1 MMHSSGGS
9 KRFSS
14 NDRILVTGGAGFIG
28 SHTVDLLLERGY
40 RVRILDNLQERVHP
54 NGKPLWVPVD
64 AEFIRGDVANRTD
77 LSRALEGVDG
87 VFHLAAYQDYLP
99 DFSSFIHTNTES
111 AALLFELI
119 LSDRRI
125 FPVKK
130 IVFASSQ
137 SVCGEG
143 RYVCI
148 GGEDIRT
155 TRYGVESVRWAN
167 VKPTVTATRASG
179 HGVVIPG
186 PRPLDQLRQGHW
198 EIKCPHCGREMEP
211 LLIDE
216 ATVYPHT
223 TYAISKYAIEML
235 ADRLGR
241 RYEIPTT
248 CMRYTYVQ
256 GPRNSFY
263 NAYSGI
269 ARRFAM
275 RILHGLPPVVYE
287 DGGQLRD
294 YVNVRDVALANI
306 LALEHE
312 AADFQVLNVGGGR
325 AIMVLEFARIMLDAF
340 GSRLEPRVAGEFRL
354 GDTRH
359 TVSDISAMRRLGWQP
374 VIPVEQNVREYI
386 QWLQTQS
393 VRPEYLQEAERVM
406 QESGVVQTASVT

>member
-1 MMHSSGGS
+1 MTANRTT
-9 KRFSS
+9 RFSAG
-14 NDRILVTGGAGFIG
+14 DRVLVTGGAGFIG
-28 SHTVDLLLERGY
+28 SHTVDLLLARGY

-54 NGKPLWVPVD
+54 NGKPSWVPSA
-64 AEFIRGDVANRTD
+64 AEFIRGDVANRPD
-77 LSRALEGVDG
+77 LKLALEGVDG

-111 AALLFELI
+111 SALIFEFI
-119 LSDRRI
+119 VSDRRR

-143 RYVCI
+143 RYACT
-148 GGEDIRT
+148 GGEDIRNT
-155 TRYGVESVRWAN
+155 CYAIESARWPN
-167 VKPTVTATRASG
+167 VISAHTALPISG
-179 HGVVIPG
+179 HGVVTPG
-186 PRPLDQLRQGHW
+186 PRPLDQLRRGQW
-198 EIKCPHCGREMEP
+198 EIKCPECGREMEP
-211 LLIDE
+211 LLIEE

-223 TYAISKYAIEML
+223 AYAISKYSIEML

-275 RILHGLPPVVYE
+275 RIMHGLSPVVYE

-294 YVNVRDVALANI
+294 YVNVRDVALANV

-312 AADFQVLNVGGGR
+312 AADFQVLNVSGGR
-325 AIMVLEFARIMLDAF
+325 AITVLEFARIMLDAF
-340 GSRLEPRVAGEFRL
+340 GSRLEPRLAGEFRL

-359 TVSDISAMRRLGWQP
+359 TVSDISRIRRLGWEP
-374 VIPVEQNVREYI
+374 AIPVEQNVDEYI
-386 QWLQTQS
+386 QWLKTQV

-406 QESGVVQTASVT
+406 QESGVVQTASMT